1 MNIILV
7 LTALLHIIDTDIYLQ
22 NKMKKEGTRV
32 VHGEW
37 TPSKQNINAVFFEAK
52 FFL

>member
-7 LTALLHIIDTDIYLQ
+7 LTALLHIIDTEIYLQ

-32 VHGEW
+32 VHGE
-37 TPSKQNINAVFFEAK
+37 
-52 FFL
+52 